1 MCSNVLFVLIT
12 QTILFNIILSK
23 RFITSVHTIKRLP
36 GQLQLGY
43 KFPGTEGDRTY
54 TLSNVVLRR
63 YHGVT
68 PGSVRTSHIA
78 SHPVMLHV

>member
-1 MCSNVLFVLIT
+1 MCSNVLFVLVYIT

-63 YHGVT
+63 YHGAT
-68 PGSVRTSHIA
+68 PGSVRAPSLATGRS
-78 SHPVMLHV
+78 